1 MVPLAFLLVLN
12 IGSKMITSVFSM
24 MITFFW
30 RARRSLLPLKRWIAP
45 FEVAGLIPFQ
55 TLVKELCPSLVTL
68 EDHDPMTR
76 ILIQTLCSVSAMHKA
91 SDVIR

>member
-12 IGSKMITSVFSM
+12 IGSEMITSVFSM

-68 EDHDPMTR
+68 EDHDR